1 MPLLDSFSIT
11 PDWYLRLERIS
22 SSFEKQTNNFHQ
34 HQGLNCFLWF
44 CFKLQV
50 SGTECL
56 GIYSQNCPRFTPHI
70 VPHASDRLL
79 NVTAPQF
86 SALAA
91 HCSFLE
97 SFFLKKKK
105 NKLDSWILPLKCSN
119 LIVPDWVQAS
129 RLKKYLPGELN
140 EHQLEKYVHSRF
152 FLKIVKQYKY
162 VQFDFVK
169 FMISYL

>member
-97 SFFLKKKK
+97 SFFFKKKK
-105 NKLDSWILPLKCSN
+105 QTWFLDFTTEMFQFNC
-119 LIVPDWVQAS
+119 S
-129 RLKKYLPGELN
+129 RLGSGIKIKKVLA
-140 EHQLEKYVHSRF
+140 RWA
-152 FLKIVKQYKY
+152 
-162 VQFDFVK
+162 
-169 FMISYL
+169 